1 MVYKSIDHTK
11 VLSIVACNWKIC
23 LTAES
28 GSFLNSGW
36 VVNILVIISTDSDS
50 FDALMHLCGE
60 FLLDWRPRFTV
71 YS

>member
-1 MVYKSIDHTK
+1 MVYKSVDHRK
-11 VLSIVACNWKIC
+11 LLSIVNWSIC
-23 LTAES
+23 LTAGS

-50 FDALMHLCGE
+50 FDALMHLCWE
-60 FLLDWRPRFTV
+60 FLLDCRPRFTV